1 MAVDVLQIIHGI
13 EVVAA
18 LLLVVEAVAVV
29 LDLAEAVAA
38 VDVVVAANPKERR
51 KSV

>member
-18 LLLVVEAVAVV
+18 LSLVVGAVAVV
-29 LDLAEAVAA
+29 LDLAEVVAA
-38 VDVVVAANPKERR
+38 VDVVVAANPEERR
-51 KSV
+51 KS